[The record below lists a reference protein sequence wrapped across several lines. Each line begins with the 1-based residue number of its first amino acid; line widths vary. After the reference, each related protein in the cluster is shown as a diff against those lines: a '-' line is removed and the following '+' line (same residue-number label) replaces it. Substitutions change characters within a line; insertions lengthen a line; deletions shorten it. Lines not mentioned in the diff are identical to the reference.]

1 LTVSRATRE
10 RLAAVARAHGLT
22 DGQCGQLLSVVA
34 ELAADDHAP
43 SAVRDA
49 DRAVE
54 VHVADSLSALEF
66 PQLSA
71 ARRLVDIGS
80 GAGFPGVPIAIA
92 LPESQVSLVESQA
105 RRCVFL
111 RRVCRAAN
119 ASNAEVVC
127 ARVEQWAPGSGAC
140 DVALA
145 RALAPPPVVLEYAAP
160 LLRLGGAL
168 VDWRG
173 EVDDEARAAA
183 KRAADELGLEP
194 AEVRK
199 VRPFQGAEQL
209 WLHLYLKVRA
219 TPERF
224 PRRPGAARK
233 RPLGLA

>member
-1 LTVSRATRE
+1 LT
-10 RLAAVARAHGLT
+10 AVAREHGLT
-22 DGQCGQLLSVVA
+22 DSQCVQLLSVVA
-34 ELAADDHAP
+34 EVAADDHAP

-49 DRAVE
+49 DRVVE
-54 VHVADSLSALEF
+54 VHVADSLSAL
-66 PQLSA
+66 QLPHLRSA
-71 ARRLVDIGS
+71 RLLVDIGS

-92 LPESQVSLVESQA
+92 LPGSQVFLVESQA
-105 RRCVFL
+105 RRCSFL
-111 RRVCRAAN
+111 RRVCRVAS
-119 ASNAEVVC
+119 ASNAEVVR
-127 ARVEQWAPGSGAC
+127 ARVEQWAPPEGAC

-173 EVDDEARAAA
+173 EVDDQARAAA
-183 KRAADELGLEP
+183 ECAADQLGLEP

-199 VRPFQGAEQL
+199 VRPFQDAEQL